1 MSEEIDLRTASPI
14 LGAMVRVI
22 VANADRLNT
31 LDGAIGDGDH
41 GVNMSKG
48 FRLAGE
54 KLKGQGSFDLGEG
67 MAVLGDT
74 LLSDIGGSMG
84 PLYGT
89 FFTDMAETLQGADGL
104 DSARCATMLHAGL
117 DAICGLGDAKVGD
130 KTLVDV
136 LAPATAAFDD
146 AAGQSKDF
154 ASCLRARQPAA
165 DAGCE
170 APRDMVAK
178 LGRAARLGE
187 RSRGFLDAGAVSC
200 CLLLNTLADG
210 LLARLE
216 SGERA

>member
-1 MSEEIDLRTASPI
+1 
-14 LGAMVRVI
+14 
-22 VANADRLNT
+22 
-31 LDGAIGDGDH
+31 
-41 GVNMSKG
+41 
-48 FRLAGE
+48 
-54 KLKGQGSFDLGEG
+54 
-67 MAVLGDT
+67 
-74 LLSDIGGSMG
+74 
-84 PLYGT
+84 
-89 FFTDMAETLQGADGL
+89 
-104 DSARCATMLHAGL
+104 MLHAGL

-146 AAGQSKDF
+146 AAGQGKDF
-154 ASCLRARQPAA
+154 AACLRAMKAAA

-170 APRDMVAK
+170 ATRDMVAK

-187 RSRGFLDAGAVSC
+187 RSRGFLDAGAASC